1 MAYSFRLI
9 LVAVLAT
16 AVQAARLS
24 RSAEASQANP
34 IRKVVSMLQ
43 AMQKKVT
50 EEGEKEKELYEKFM
64 CYCKTSG
71 GDLTGAISAAQTKA
85 PQLTSDI
92 ESSQEQKAQL
102 EEALKQAQV
111 DRADAKEA
119 VAEATAMREKEAAT
133 FAAFKADS
141 DANIDAINKAVAALE
156 KGMAGSL
163 LQTDLA
169 QRLKRLATSRADMLE
184 DDRQAILAFL
194 SGGQSAEYVPQSGQI
209 TGILKQLGEDMSKA
223 LADATE
229 TEEKAI
235 ATFEELV
242 KAKTKEINA
251 CTESIETKTRRIG
264 ELGVAIVEMQ
274 NDLELTQESLAED
287 QQFLAELEQGC
298 ATKTSE
304 WEERSKTRSEELLAL
319 AEVIKLLN
327 DDDALDLFKKTL
339 PSPESASFVQVA
351 NGDKLRRSALAAL
364 AKARGDHTRGSH
376 AQLDLLA
383 LALTGKK
390 VDFSKVISMIDEM
403 VEVLKKEQ
411 VDDDSKKEYCEKQFD
426 NTDDKKKELEHT
438 VEDTQTAIEAAE
450 TGIATLKEEMAGL
463 EASIQSLDKAVAQA
477 SETRMLENKE
487 YKELMASDAAA
498 KELLGV
504 AKNRLNKFYNPK
516 LYKPPAKVELSAQ
529 DRIATNMGMGA
540 AAALVQVSSI
550 SHRDAPAPPP
560 ETWGA
565 YSKKGEESTGVIAMV
580 DLLIKD
586 LDKEMTEAETQEKNN
601 QAEYETLM
609 KDSSE
614 ERAMSTK
621 MLAAKAESKANLEA
635 DLQSKKGEL
644 KSATKELMATEKYIM
659 SLHSECDWLIQY
671 FDVRKEAR
679 ADEIDSLKNAKAV
692 LSGASYS
699 FFQEATAFLRG
710 SVA

>member
-1 MAYSFRLI
+1 MASALRLI
-9 LVAVLAT
+9 LAAVLAA

-43 AMQKKVT
+43 AMQKRVT

-71 GDLTGAISAAQTKA
+71 GDLTNAIGAAQTKA

-169 QRLKRLATSRADMLE
+169 QRLKRLASSRADMLE

-194 SGGQSAEYVPQSGQI
+194 SGGQSGEYAPQSGQI
-209 TGILKQLGEDMSKA
+209 AGILKQLGEDMSKA

-229 TEEKAI
+229 TEEKAV
-235 ATFEELV
+235 ATFGELV
-242 KAKTKEINA
+242 NAKTKEINA
-251 CTESIETKTRRIG
+251 CTESVETKTRRIG

-287 QQFLAELEQGC
+287 QQFLAELEKGC
-298 ATKTSE
+298 STKTGD
-304 WEERSKTRSEELLAL
+304 WEERSKTRSEELVAL

-339 PSPESASFVQVA
+339 PGGGASFVQVA
-351 NGDKLRRSALAAL
+351 NGDRLRQSALGAL

-390 VDFSKVISMIDEM
+390 VDFSKVISMVDEM

-450 TGIATLKEEMAGL
+450 TGMATLKEEMASL

-540 AAALVQVSSI
+540 AAALVQVSS

-586 LDKEMTEAETQEKNN
+586 LDKEMTEAETQEKNS
-601 QAEYETLM
+601 QAEYEELM

-644 KSATKELMATEKYIM
+644 KSATKELMATQKYIM

-699 FFQEATAFLRG
+699 FLQETTAFLRG
-710 SVA
+710 PAA

>member
-1 MAYSFRLI
+1 MVSLLRLA
-9 LVAVLAT
+9 LAAVLAT
-16 AVQAARLS
+16 AVQAARLA
-24 RSAEASQANP
+24 RAAEASQANP
-34 IRKVVSMLQ
+34 VRKVVSMLQ

-50 EEGEKEKELYEKFM
+50 EEGEREKELYEKFM

-71 GDLTGAISAAQTKA
+71 GELTGAISAAQTKA

-119 VAEATAMREKEAAT
+119 VAEATAIREKEAAT
-133 FAAFKADS
+133 FAAFKAES

-194 SGGQSAEYVPQSGQI
+194 SGGQSGEYAPQSGQI
-209 TGILKQLGEDMSKA
+209 TGILKQLSEDMSKS

-251 CTESIETKTRRIG
+251 CTESVETKTRRIG

-274 NDLELTQESLAED
+274 NDLALTQESLAED
-287 QQFLAELEQGC
+287 QQFLAELEKGC
-298 ATKTSE
+298 STKTGE

-339 PSPESASFVQVA
+339 PSSEGASFVQVA
-351 NGDKLRRSALAAL
+351 NGDKLRQGALGAI
-364 AKARGDHTRGSH
+364 AKARGDHSRGSH

-383 LALTGKK
+383 MALTGKK
-390 VDFSKVISMIDEM
+390 VDFSKVVSMIDEM

-450 TGIATLKEEMAGL
+450 TGIATLKEEMASL

-487 YKELMASDAAA
+487 YKELMASDSAA

-540 AAALVQVSSI
+540 AAALVQVSL

-565 YSKKGEESTGVIAMV
+565 YSRKGEESTGVIAMV

-586 LDKEMTEAETQEKNN
+586 LDKEITEAETDEKNS
-601 QAEYETLM
+601 QKDYEALM
-609 KDSSE
+609 SDS
-614 ERAMSTK
+614 
-621 MLAAKAESKANLEA
+621 AAKRTEDSKGLTEKGALKADLEA
-635 DLQSKKGEL
+635 ALEKHTEAEKMGTRDL
-644 KSATKELMATEKYIM
+644 MMTEKYI
-659 SLHSECDWLIQY
+659 SELHAECDWLLKY
-671 FDVRKEAR
+671 FEAR
-679 ADEIDSLKNAKAV
+679 QEARSEEIDSLGKAKAV
-692 LSGASYS
+692 LSGADFS
-699 FFQEATAFLRG
+699 LL
-710 SVA
+710 